1 MEGYSSS
8 QRSCAYVDIRNKTE
22 EIDLKAE
29 IIQGL
34 SRKPR
39 ELPSLLLWDDTGIAL
54 YERLK
59 AECDDYYPSQR
70 EDDLIRQN
78 AIKIASELPNHGII
92 LELGSGNTEKTSM
105 ILSALQK
112 QGKHVTYY
120 ALDVSPEQLT
130 RSLTALRRSFSLQ
143 GRIQCQGLLGT
154 YDDGLAWLVGQ
165 PKQTLSA
172 VTILWLGNSM
182 GNLGRAA
189 AVSVLEGFRLG
200 SMKLDL
206 RFIIGIDSCRDL
218 ERMRRCYDPATDL
231 TQRFLLN
238 GLRHAN
244 RINGTESFREDEW
257 TYGGSYEVTER
268 SWNQYY
274 IAKRDSCS
282 FFGSCRFHLEKG
294 EKVLATRSAK
304 WGDDDMIR
312 ISKAAGLKVSTSWK
326 TAGNEYG
333 LYTSIFRFGGRP
345 AWISI
350 KLAPEFGLDATTKNK
365 SGLYTGDLDLMLYR
379 HWVLDEVFTH
389 ERLRNFDTPGGSIE
403 NLCYKDV
410 QFQTKRTAGRSRPK
424 NYGFREE
431 DTPLRDPILYIEGL
445 AFADEAF
452 ENEFQIPEDIY
463 NLRVPHN
470 QCRLILPWKEKWRE
484 RPIFRDIQSR
494 EALTAEERNQS
505 MGRTFG
511 DSSTYVKF
519 YMTDFIKAD
528 FQEIVFGSEPQRD
541 LIQLMGRRLRRG
553 HAPTRPTDRQM
564 EEVDNNSKLSKLCVS
579 DVPQLALQK

>member
-326 TAGNEYG
+326 TAGNEYVSG
-333 LYTSIFRFGGRP
+333 IPTCSRQQ
-345 AWISI
+345 
-350 KLAPEFGLDATTKNK
+350 K
-365 SGLYTGDLDLMLYR
+365 SA
-379 HWVLDEVFTH
+379 HWHDS
-389 ERLRNFDTPGGSIE
+389 NF
-403 NLCYKDV
+403 K
-410 QFQTKRTAGRSRPK
+410 TKRTAGRSRPK